1 MFVNSGS
8 SANYLTLAAI
18 KILYGKGEIVV
29 PPLTWNSDIVSV
41 IKNGFKP
48 VFVDINLNNLS
59 MNVDQVLKSI
69 NKKQKQFL

>member
-59 MNVDQVLKSI
+59 MNVDQVLEKY
-69 NKKQKQFL
+69 K